1 MAAPSRAE
9 EVRVREPARE
19 RVAMILGREGGVY
32 ADQFDIYHGNSN
44 PDLARKICRY
54 LGVEPGRAEIF
65 QFANENIFVKIL
77 DNVREKDVF
86 LVQPTSH
93 PVNQSIMELLIMID
107 AFKRAS
113 AGRITAVIPF
123 YAYGRSDKKDQPRVP
138 ITARLIADMIT
149 VAGADRVLSMDLHQ
163 GQIQGFFNIPVDE
176 LTAVH
181 MLSRYFIDKRLDD
194 LVIVTDLGFAKR
206 ARAFAE
212 LLDAP
217 LAIIEKR
224 RIGNLDRAE
233 LMNVIGEVR
242 GKRAIIVDDEIDTAG
257 TLVEIVRALEREG
270 VTEMYACATHGVL
283 SDPAIERIRDSSLR
297 EVVITDSVPLAP
309 AKRIP
314 RITTLSVAPL
324 IGEAIKRIHR
334 GESVGALFSSE
345 VSFTQEML
353 LWDEGSDGPGGPPT
367 SEDGNDDDGEPSPA
381 NLAAAVP
388 SDR

>member
-1 MAAPSRAE
+1 
-9 EVRVREPARE
+9 
-19 RVAMILGREGGVY
+19 LY
-32 ADQFDIYHGNSN
+32 ADQFEIYHGNAN
-44 PDLARKICRY
+44 PELARKICRY
-54 LGVEPGRAEIF
+54 LGVEPGRAEVF

-138 ITARLIADMIT
+138 ITARLIADMMT
-149 VAGADRVLSMDLHQ
+149 VAGADRVLTMDLHQ

-181 MLSRYFIDKRLDD
+181 LLSNYIRHKHLENI
-194 LVIVTDLGFAKR
+194 VVVTDLGFAKR

-242 GKRAIIVDDEIDTAG
+242 GRRAVIVDDEIDTAG
-257 TLVEIVRALEREG
+257 TLMETVRALEREG
-270 VTEMYACATHGVL
+270 VTEIYACATHGVL
-283 SDPAIERIRDSSLR
+283 SDPAIDRIRDSALL
-297 EVVITDSVPLAP
+297 ELVLTDSIPLPP
-309 AKRIP
+309 AKRL
-314 RITTLSVAPL
+314 RQITTLSVAPL
-324 IGEAIKRIHR
+324 IGEAIRRIHR

-345 VSFTQEML
+345 LSFTQEML
-353 LWDEGSDGPGGPPT
+353 LW
-367 SEDGNDDDGEPSPA
+367 EDGHEGRLDTRGNEDQAEVGEAGTIGGVGARSRPG
-381 NLAAAVP
+381 
-388 SDR
+388 